1 MREDGVVR
9 LGLVMTDGGRGMLRP
24 FTRAPGATRGRTDL
38 FCNALSVQTGLPI
51 EPLELSRYRDLERAL
66 RRGMIDLL
74 WAPPLVA
81 LHSVRRY
88 GVLPLAVPIRGGVT
102 NYYSALFTRVTSDLQ
117 QVSDLS
123 GARAAWVDPASAAGY
138 LVARA
143 ALRQRGVEPWLA
155 FAEELFVGS
164 HAEVARRV
172 VTGDV
177 DVGATFM
184 DAPREG
190 EPRRNAGWGRKAV
203 RVLLEAGPIPNDLL
217 LAAPTLPRTVMHAI
231 DDALL
236 HGTPE
241 ETARAALALFE
252 AEGFAPATLDHIADL
267 ERALGSLDG
276 APFRPIE

>member
-1 MREDGVVR
+1 
-9 LGLVMTDGGRGMLRP
+9 MLRP

-38 FCNALSVQTGLPI
+38 FCNALAVQTGLPI

-81 LHSVRRY
+81 LHCVRRH

-102 NYYSALFTRVTSDLQ
+102 SYYSAVFTRPGSELKHY
-117 QVSDLS
+117 SELS

-143 ALRQRGVEPWLA
+143 ALRQHGVEPWLA

-164 HAEVARRV
+164 HAEVVRRV
-172 VTGDV
+172 SSGDV
-177 DVGATFM
+177 DVGATYV
-184 DAPREG
+184 DAQREG
-190 EPRRNAGWGRKAV
+190 EQRRNAGWGRRGV

-217 LAAPTLPRTVMHAI
+217 LAAPSLPRSVMIAVQ
-231 DDALL
+231 DALL
-236 HGTPE
+236 KGTPE
-241 ETARAALALFE
+241 ETARSALALFE
-252 AEGFAPATLDHIADL
+252 AEGFAPATLEHIEEL
-267 ERALGSLDG
+267 ERALGTLDG
-276 APFRPIE
+276 APFRPID